1 MTIEL
6 LKEQLESQEQ
16 KFSWAYNP
24 ITSELPKWI
33 AFRESN
39 RDYLRSIH
47 PGGWKLNRIYRH
59 DPLASK
65 ISAAFADF
73 LYGEDPAIKPADLGD
88 DELLRELLE
97 ENSFTGEVHQG
108 VKVFSSE
115 GEVWFRIYT
124 DPNQTE
130 YPLIEFHSRTQVYPY
145 WQGRRFTAVA
155 FVYEIARTEEEVWR
169 YVQYHEDERVEN
181 ALYLSSAV
189 TSPFVQDRDESNL
202 DLTRLHNLGV
212 EQPLADQPYT
222 ADLEPE
228 WDHGLPMLAGRFINN
243 VPRTRKIGKS
253 DYDGVED
260 LLFDL
265 NEAHS
270 VDSEN
275 FKLAGKKRAVMP
287 RRYQTMAGDAE
298 ISEEIFWVEEGTDE
312 MDPQEGPFKI
322 LEYSYDA
329 ASSIARKEDLERTV
343 ITRVGLVRQF
353 VDTNPTDGFAQ
364 SGTALRTR
372 LLPTALAAHGKA
384 REWDELLPKAVC
396 LMQQVD
402 ALDAGHGGFARQWK
416 DAQGAPSI
424 TRASVLPEDP
434 QDKATRHQTLIANEL
449 ESIETAIDDLHPDWT
464 PERKTLEVRRIL
476 ANRDG
481 YGLDDEGN
489 VISVNGVGPP
499 QPSPVRPPSL
509 PGQPPPTPPA
519 PPAGEPA
526 PADPGPFG
534 GGA

>member
-1 MTIEL
+1 M
-6 LKEQLESQEQ
+6 
-16 KFSWAYNP
+16 
-24 ITSELPKWI
+24 
-33 AFRESN
+33 
-39 RDYLRSIH
+39 
-47 PGGWKLNRIYRH
+47 
-59 DPLASK
+59 
-65 ISAAFADF
+65 
-73 LYGEDPAIKPADLGD
+73 
-88 DELLRELLE
+88 
-97 ENSFTGEVHQG
+97 
-108 VKVFSSE
+108 FSSE
-115 GEVWFRIYT
+115 GEVWWRIYT
-124 DPNQTE
+124 DTNQSD
-130 YPLIEFHSRTQVYPY
+130 YPLVEWHSRTNVYPY
-145 WQGRRFTAVA
+145 WSGRRFTAVA
-155 FVYEIARTEEEVWR
+155 FVYEIQRTEDQVWR

-181 ALYLSSAV
+181 ALYVSSAV
-189 TSPFVQDRDESNL
+189 TSYMPAGPYGRDVTPELDPMRLQQLGRQVSLDSQD
-202 DLTRLHNLGV
+202 
-212 EQPLADQPYT
+212 YT
-222 ADLEPE
+222 ADLAEE
-228 WDHGLPMLAGRFINN
+228 WDHGLPMLAGRMINN
-243 VPRTRKIGKS
+243 VPRTRRIGKS

-270 VDSEN
+270 VDAEN

-287 RRYQTMAGDAE
+287 RRYQGMAGEAD

-364 SGTALRTR
+364 SGAALRTR

-384 REWDELLPKAVC
+384 REWDGLLPRVLS

-402 ALDAGHGGFARQWK
+402 ALDEAHGGFGRPWQ
-416 DAQGAPSI
+416 DPQGIPSI

-449 ESIETAIDDLHPDWT
+449 ESIETAIDDLHPDWS
-464 PERKTLEVRRIL
+464 PDRKILEVKRIL

-489 VISVNGVGPP
+489 VIRVEGITP
-499 QPSPVRPPSL
+499 QTSPFLPPSL
-509 PGQPPPTPPA
+509 PGQPAPPPTPP
-519 PPAGEPA
+519 PAGLPA
-526 PADPGPFG
+526 PARPGPEG
-534 GGA
+534 GGS